1 MDTDELSSKI
11 ISNPEYLT
19 ELYSLIIAAAKLSKT
34 NNGLAKIFVPF
45 NTEGQIRFSVKKG
58 EKGEKD
64 DTNKIEYNTDDI
76 TIIGGAAT
84 MIYENYNTDSTI
96 ESIKRKTLDMDIV
109 WWPRVSGPKTIT
121 HAIVSKSE
129 IIKDFVEQVKNN
141 LENTFKALNGRKY
154 IIDDAEYTIKE
165 VNIQHKMAVGYGTNQ
180 MTIILKLESGESI
193 NVIDFSIYDSASAQT
208 PGTTDQRKLEKNYLK
223 NKSPNRDLKYETER
237 SKWVVYM
244 IRPMQED
251 PVYMTSISIPK
262 FKSSTNNAAKY
273 SNFYSKNINKDI
285 IINGQ
290 QINVPTLER
299 LKEQQEF
306 ILSNIKDTNKNSKS
320 SVYEERLK
328 FINSIMSKN
337 KKVNGPVNITTTP
350 SSLLGMAPNFHATS
364 AAAAPAAHASMYQ
377 YPPAPQSLPIVSPR
391 FIHNRPHQDPVTGEM
406 IHVLH
411 NTVDNK
417 IIYYKINPYTGQ
429 PIYLHPVVPIHQK
442 PYYPQPHQVYQLQQ
456 QQMQKPIKCNHRN
469 IIEEVYVNPQNYKYY
484 RQVVCNTTNGEEVYS
499 YEIDRKAFLEAR
511 KKGMKTLE
519 SGKMLPSTYTYKYR
533 TYSGGNRTQ
542 KASKAKKQKTRKQ
555 TVGYANILSLDG
567 KQILYKVPINLI

>member
-19 ELYSLIIAAAKLSKT
+19 ELYSLIIEAAKLSAIKKDL
-34 NNGLAKIFVPF
+34 GKIFVPF

-84 MIYENYNTDSTI
+84 MIYENINTDSTI
-96 ESIKRKTLDMDIV
+96 EPIKRKTLDMDIV
-109 WWPRVSGPKTIT
+109 WWPRVSGPKTKT
-121 HAIVSKSE
+121 HAIVSQSE
-129 IIKDFVEQVKNN
+129 IISDFVEKVKYN
-141 LENTFKALNGRKY
+141 LKNKFKTLNGRKY
-154 IIDDAEYTIKE
+154 IINDTEYTIKE
-165 VNIQHKMAVGYGTNQ
+165 VNIKYKMAVGYGTNQ
-180 MTIILKLESGESI
+180 MTIILELETGESI
-193 NVIDFSIYDSASAQT
+193 DIIDFSIYDSASSQI
-208 PGTTDQRKLEKNYLK
+208 PGTTYQRKLEKNYLK
-223 NKSPNRDLKYETER
+223 NKSPNKHLKYETER
-237 SKWVVYM
+237 SKWIVYM

-251 PVYMTSISIPK
+251 PVYMTSISIPE
-262 FKSSTNNAAKY
+262 FKSSNNNAEQY
-273 SNFYSKNINKDI
+273 SKFYSKNINKEI
-285 IINGQ
+285 SINGQ

-306 ILSNIKDTNKNSKS
+306 ILSNIKNTNKNSKS
-320 SVYEERLK
+320 AVYEERLK

-337 KKVNGPVNITTTP
+337 KKVNGSVNMTTTQ
-350 SSLLGMAPNFHATS
+350 SLLGMAPNAHATS
-364 AAAAPAAHASMYQ
+364 AAAMPAAAAPAAHASMYQ

-429 PIYLHPVVPIHQK
+429 PIYLHPVVPIYQK
-442 PYYPQPHQVYQLQQ
+442 PYYPQPRQVYQSQQ
-456 QQMQKPIKCNHRN
+456 QKQILPQQPKIRTIYSELPDGTYESLTTDMHTGETISRISIKKDAYLRGL
-469 IIEEVYVNPQNYKYY
+469 K
-484 RQVVCNTTNGEEVYS
+484 RQG
-499 YEIDRKAFLEAR
+499 IKI
-511 KKGMKTLE
+511 KH
-519 SGKMLPSTYTYKYR
+519 
-533 TYSGGNRTQ
+533 GGNRTQ